1 MQDYTDSERIE
12 KENNIAF
19 IAAKNTQSE
28 IKEFHHTNILI
39 SLLKECTK
47 EKLLNSRSIRR
58 LHYQIF
64 LVQSIGFS
72 FVLISNYFI
81 SNYLNQLI
89 SVNVKISLMSLAIV
103 SSFTILDLFFSPTAL
118 SIKLLY
124 NGRFVAILS
133 LVSQGVNFLVII
145 LTICSITILEN
156 SWVNIYHSLSIIII
170 FLLTFVLVGKLKNMR
185 SRLRVVDSNLAKAIR
200 TASQY
205 REHIASNFIVKTKL
219 EIALKTAED
228 ALENPRL
235 YF

>member
-12 KENNIAF
+12 KESNIAF

-28 IKEFHHTNILI
+28 AKEFHHTNILI

-89 SVNVKISLMSLAIV
+89 SVNVRISLMSLAIV

-133 LVSQGVNFLVII
+133 LVSQGVSFLII
-145 LTICSITILEN
+145 LTICFITILEN